1 MELTPRM
8 AKAKDKQQDAGE
20 TAPEPSFEQALTELQ
35 QIVDDLEAGQIG
47 LDESMQRFEQGI
59 ALLRNC
65 YGTLEKAEQKIEIL
79 TGTDEA
85 GRPLTEPFDATST
98 VQQKKTS
105 AGRRKRTTTKKSAD
119 KEQTAQ
125 DDESDPGKLLF

>member
-1 MELTPRM
+1 M
-8 AKAKDKQQDAGE
+8 AKAKGKQQDAGE

-35 QIVDDLEAGQIG
+35 HIVDDLEAGQIG

-105 AGRRKRTTTKKSAD
+105 AGRRKRTTAKKAAGDES
-119 KEQTAQ
+119 ETAQ
-125 DDESDPGKLLF
+125 DEESDPRKRLF

>member
-1 MELTPRM
+1 M
-8 AKAKDKQQDAGE
+8 AKAKDKQPGADE
-20 TAPEPSFEQALTELQ
+20 TSPEPSFEQALTELQ

-105 AGRRKRTTTKKSAD
+105 AGRRKRTTTKKATD
-119 KEQTAQ
+119 KAETVQ
-125 DDESDPGKLLF
+125 DEESDPRKRLF